1 MRERQRERERE
12 SGFPSLQ
19 AGSPSFERERG
30 GKRARSERRRREEK
44 KPLSFELQPR
54 SLRSTS
60 FRVANAPLSLS
71 LSRRS
76 LFGPLPPCQ
85 GDTRTRASVSRR
97 GCSCAKCQ
105 RQHPEEARSSSSRR
119 HMDDSSPGPLT
130 RSARKNAAAGG
141 DPKPSSSSRFGAE
154 AAAASGSSRAS
165 KATTAA
171 AAKKDSTTTSMRG
184 ATRGAQQK
192 ASPSPPPKYSVLLPT
207 YCEAQNIGIIVSML
221 VKVFE
226 EK

>member
-1 MRERQRERERE
+1 MKEEEERKKKHSRLNY
-12 SGFPSLQ
+12 SLDRSIDFFQ
-19 AGSPSFERERG
+19 G
-30 GKRARSERRRREEK
+30 GKRSAF
-44 KPLSFELQPR
+44 SF
-54 SLRSTS
+54 S
-60 FRVANAPLSLS
+60 FSSLS
-71 LSRRS
+71 L
-76 LFGPLPPCQ
+76 
-85 GDTRTRASVSRR
+85 RASSSLSGRHEDARKRLSKRLLVCQMSKAASR
-97 GCSCAKCQ
+97 GSKVELVATT
-105 RQHPEEARSSSSRR
+105 
-119 HMDDSSPGPLT
+119 MDDSSPGPLT

-141 DPKPSSSSRFGAE
+141 APKPSSSSRFGAE

-171 AAKKDSTTTSMRG
+171 AAKKDSTTTLMRG